1 MARDKTIMSQMT
13 FNEVGRALDGCTQK
27 EKLQVAS
34 WIVLACLS
42 DPQPGMTE
50 ADAYL
55 DVVTRHCGDILQAA
69 RGRLVRYG
77 NGETMK

>member
-34 WIVLACLS
+34 CPMPSQRAGPNYTSGNEKKWEKGLNN
-42 DPQPGMTE
+42 
-50 ADAYL
+50 
-55 DVVTRHCGDILQAA
+55 
-69 RGRLVRYG
+69 RGH
-77 NGETMK
+77 NG